1 MKMGERSGF
10 AAKSSIAAL
19 QERAL
24 GIIASRPGGVYQSD
38 LRRLLGVDSSKCS
51 KVVARLQGSGLIYR
65 EKVPASST
73 FLLMLS
79 SDPAPSHVPSTPS
92 PASSA
97 SLSAASAPS
106 SACSPAASAPSPS
119 APSPSAPSPS
129 APSPPF
135 APAGSSEKEAGDGEK
150 REGACWIGGG
160 NSRKIQGLLD
170 RKICSYFDCHSEDD
184 LAGQIGED
192 ADTIGGTGIHF
203 GGWRSSDRSG
213 HIDSYLT
220 DINLLYL
227 TRAPSF

>member
-1 MKMGERSGF
+1 MGERSGF

-119 APSPSAPSPS
+119 APSP
-129 APSPPF
+129 PF

-150 REGACWIGGG
+150 REG
-160 NSRKIQGLLD
+160 
-170 RKICSYFDCHSEDD
+170 
-184 LAGQIGED
+184 
-192 ADTIGGTGIHF
+192 TGIHF
-203 GGWRSSDRSG
+203 GGWRSADRSG

-220 DINLLYL
+220 EIYLLYL